1 VRPDLSC
8 RLLVPA
14 FTLLTAACPAP
25 AEDTDTTTASATA
38 TTGGTG
44 GETTSGSTAAST
56 TSEASTTASSTGVT
70 TTATATAT
78 ATSGETSTTSTT
90 SGTSGDPT
98 GDPPGPGGTVP
109 VGGGDYFLLGANYP
123 WKSYGGDFGANNWGV
138 YGVHTNGPEI
148 GGELSGLADDDMRVV
163 RWFVFTDGRAGV
175 DFDDDG
181 TPTGLDEHVLQDMD
195 EAVAQAKAAGV
206 YLVPVLLDF
215 HWCFWAQYN
224 NGVQM
229 GGRAGV
235 ITDPAKRAALVDA
248 VVAPLLDH
256 YADESAILAWEI
268 MNEPEWVIAD
278 LPDPA
283 LDGGAEGV
291 ALADFAALSAA
302 IADEVH
308 ARTDAYVTLGSASL
322 KWHRVWTP
330 TFAADHGLP
339 IIDLDLYQAHYYSW
353 MDGQAYTDHPEL
365 GTVAF
370 SPLVQDYGALG
381 LDRPMIVG
389 ELELSSGAAEKLD
402 TILGNGYAGAWP
414 WSLNADFSIDGAGVK
429 SWSEG
434 QGALTDVPP
443 P

>member
-1 VRPDLSC
+1 MRPDLSRRC
-8 RLLVPA
+8 IAPALALL
-14 FTLLTAACPAP
+14 LAACPAP
-25 AEDTDTTTASATA
+25 GDSDTDS
-38 TTGGTG
+38 
-44 GETTSGSTAAST
+44 
-56 TSEASTTASSTGVT
+56 ASTTASSGPTTTSAGSDTSSGATADPTTSGATTGSST
-70 TTATATAT
+70 GATTASSATTATTA
-78 ATSGETSTTSTT
+78 ETSTTSA
-90 SGTSGDPT
+90 SSGDPT

-138 YGVHTNGPEI
+138 YGVHTKGPEI
-148 GGELSGLADDDMRVV
+148 GGELSGLASDDMRVV

-175 DFDDDG
+175 DFDDG
-181 TPTGLDEHVLQDMD
+181 GAPTGLGEHVFQDMD

-229 GGRAGV
+229 GGHAGV

-248 VVAPLLDH
+248 VVAPLLDR
-256 YADESAILAWEI
+256 YADEPAILAWEI

-283 LDGGAEGV
+283 VDGGAEAI

-330 TFAADHGLP
+330 AFAAAHGLP
-339 IIDLDLYQAHYYSW
+339 TIDLDLYQAHYYSW

-370 SPLVQDYGALG
+370 SPLVQDYAALA
-381 LDRPMIVG
+381 LDRPMIIG
-389 ELELSSGAAEKLD
+389 ELELSSGAGERLD
-402 TILGNGYAGAWP
+402 TLLNNGYAGAWP
-414 WSLNADFSIDGAGVK
+414 W
-429 SWSEG
+429 
-434 QGALTDVPP
+434 
-443 P
+443 